1 MKYQYHPFERNYMK
15 VTIELEPDQID
26 TLVKADLRSLLD
38 CLESD
43 LERVKED
50 QKGYVFESDWQ
61 KDAKEIEGHIRAFR
75 KVLRYY
81 GEDLQ
86 ECVDETAK
94 HKHELTDWEA
104 VAQPE
109 QEPFGYFRYDLALEG
124 WQETGTD
131 DGKPLYTAPP
141 KREWVGLTD
150 KDFYGQSELQ
160 MMAMKYAEAKL
171 KEKNLG

>member
-1 MKYQYHPFERNYMK
+1 MKYQNHPFERNYMK

-43 LERVKED
+43 LERVQED
-50 QKGYVFESDWQ
+50 QKGYVFVSDWQ
-61 KDAKEIEGHIRAFR
+61 KDAKEIEGHIKAFE

-86 ECVDETAK
+86 ECVDETAEREHDHIRGTTK
-94 HKHELTDWEA
+94 MVELVDWEA
-104 VAQPE
+104 VAADQAMTIAM
-109 QEPFGYFRYDLALEG
+109 LKLE
-124 WQETGTD
+124 
-131 DGKPLYTAPP
+131 K
-141 KREWVGLTD
+141 KEWVGLTD
-150 KDFYGQSELQ
+150 EEIKHEWEVWKCSLPRYIGFAKGI
-160 MMAMKYAEAKL
+160 EAKL